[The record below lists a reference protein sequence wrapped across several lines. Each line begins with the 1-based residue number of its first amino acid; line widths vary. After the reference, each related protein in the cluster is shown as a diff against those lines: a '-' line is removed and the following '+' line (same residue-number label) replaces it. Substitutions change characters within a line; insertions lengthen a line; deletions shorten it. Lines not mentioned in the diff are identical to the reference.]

1 MNHRPIN
8 PFKRLNGN
16 ANRGLSP
23 RVSERKLSPAWPVHL
38 PMATPILYGLPQKTS
53 DSSGLG
59 TLPYSVFT
67 REKVRQLGYL
77 LVAAVV
83 MAAFVHPIAYKLPE
97 LRATVETAITLLA
110 LTSAWLLR
118 SRFAHTGRVS
128 DLMQLA
134 ALVTLALFE
143 LCASA
148 LPAALNVRAGAQL
161 GATRVLGDLVVAGL
175 FAAAAFA
182 PVERTVGDRR
192 GSLLTM
198 CGASLSAL
206 LVSVLIGVGM
216 HDKLVIVSSHSLRGI
231 GTATQRPFTLL
242 LVLGTA
248 SLLVYAAVTFARRTM
263 IGEPGTG
270 WLLVAGIGVLA
281 ATRALYLV
289 LPSLPLS
296 WISSRESLLLL
307 ALSLL
312 LASVGRQEIAMRA
325 RAARGAAI
333 AERRR
338 VAQDLHD
345 GLAQDLAFIAAHGA
359 RIAGE
364 LGDEHPITIAARR
377 ALAVSR
383 GTISELSDMSST
395 PVDEALEAIAHELRD
410 RFGIAITVYA
420 HPNAD
425 LAPDTRQHVSRIARE
440 AIANAAR
447 HGGADNVT
455 VSLRPR
461 AEGVVLRVRDD
472 GRGIRVGADGAMP
485 EGFGLRSMRERA
497 AALGGYLTVSPR
509 KSGGTELEVV
519 LP

>member
-1 MNHRPIN
+1 M
-8 PFKRLNGN
+8 
-16 ANRGLSP
+16 
-23 RVSERKLSPAWPVHL
+23 
-38 PMATPILYGLPQKTS
+38 
-53 DSSGLG
+53 
-59 TLPYSVFT
+59 
-67 REKVRQLGYL
+67 RQLAYL
-77 LVAAVV
+77 LVAALVV
-83 MAAFVHPIAYKLPE
+83 AAFVHPIAYKLPE

-110 LTSAWLLR
+110 LTGAWLLR

-134 ALVTLALFE
+134 ALLTLALFE

-148 LPAALNVRAGAQL
+148 LPAALNVRASAQL
-161 GATRVLGDLVVAGL
+161 GTTRVLGDLVIAGL

-192 GSLLTM
+192 SSLLTM
-198 CGASLSAL
+198 CGVSLSAL
-206 LVSVLIGVGM
+206 LVSGLIGVSL
-216 HDKLVIVSSHSLRGI
+216 HDKLVIASSHPLRGV
-231 GTATQRPFTLL
+231 GTATHRPFTLL
-242 LVLGTA
+242 LVLGTV
-248 SLLVYAAVTFARRTM
+248 SLLLYAAGTFVRRTM
-263 IGEPGTG
+263 LGEPGTG
-270 WLLVAGIGVLA
+270 WLLVVGIGVLA
-281 ATRALYLV
+281 AARALFLV
-289 LPSLPLS
+289 LQSVPLS
-296 WISSRESLLLL
+296 WISSREDLLLL

-312 LASVGRQEIAMRA
+312 LASAGRQEIALRV
-325 RAARGAAI
+325 RAARAAAI

-359 RIAGE
+359 RIADE

-420 HPNAD
+420 HPDAH
-425 LAPDTRQHVSRIARE
+425 LAPDARQHVSRIARE

-455 VSLRPR
+455 VSLRPSG
-461 AEGVVLRVRDD
+461 EGVVLRVRDD
-472 GRGIRVGADGAMP
+472 GRGIRPGADGAMP

-497 AALGGYLTVSPR
+497 AVMGGYLTVSPR
-509 KSGGTELEVV
+509 KAGGTELEVV